1 MKPIVYYSAI
11 VELFPSESEA
21 RVARLEKVFN
31 HPFLGYAENVTT
43 SRIVKIEGSTIET
56 LNTIYKK
63 EGQSIETLPFVQRN
77 STQH

>member
-1 MKPIVYYSAI
+1 MKPIVYYSDV
-11 VELFPSESEA
+11 VEFFPSESEA

-63 EGQSIETLPFVQRN
+63 EATIN
-77 STQH
+77 